1 MCIFSVFIND
11 AGPAFLVGFL
21 AHIIPD
27 MLTSHGIKL
36 FWPFKLT
43 VRFPIT
49 CSTGSGGEMLFSGFM
64 MLLCIINI
72 GKLFGV

>member
-36 FWPFKLT
+36 FWPFADGKISDNMFD
-43 VRFPIT
+43 R
-49 CSTGSGGEMLFSGFM
+49 
-64 MLLCIINI
+64 I
-72 GKLFGV
+72 GR